1 MSDARAPSWLRPRKP
16 LRRRRHVGRPPS
28 APTPPPLPIAD
39 AAGRPLPNPVSRRLI
54 DPAESSIARR
64 LLCRTYD
71 TCLDVAIARDWP
83 GFACTSCNAYVPPV
97 LLPPPGAVAVDS
109 SA

>member
-1 MSDARAPSWLRPRKP
+1 MPPPEP
-16 LRRRRHVGRPPS
+16 LR
-28 APTPPPLPIAD
+28 ALD
-39 AAGRPLPNPVSRRLI
+39 DAGRPLPNPVSRRLI
-54 DPAESSIARR
+54 DPAKSAVARR

-71 TCLDVAIARDWP
+71 ACLDVAIARDWP
-83 GFACTSCNAYVPPV
+83 GFACTSCNAYVPPA